1 MAQQQQ
7 LFETE
12 PAPWELDAAGE
23 QLVATVIFPE
33 GPEQPFDY
41 KVPDGLREA
50 IGTGR
55 RVQAPFGAGNRMVEG
70 YCVRLATRTDV
81 HRRLKPLA
89 AVIDHQTLLPPTM
102 LRLTQWMADYY
113 LCPLGQVLEA
123 VLPAGVRSSAG
134 TRRITLLLL
143 APGAKDKLEEL
154 KLGKKQLAIVKY
166 MATSTQPLEP
176 RELARA
182 AKCTM
187 APITA
192 LRRKGILQAKTQRIS
207 AESQREAAAPR
218 QLNFK
223 LNADQQTSLNAI
235 LEPLR
240 AQRHETILIH
250 GVTGSG
256 KTEVYMQAIQEV
268 ISYGRQA
275 IMLVPEISLTP
286 QTRERFRARFDS
298 VSVLHS
304 HLRDAERHW
313 HWERIARGEVQV
325 VVGARSAVFA
335 PTPHLGLIVLDEE
348 HETTFKQDSV
358 PRYHAREVALW
369 RRARKRFRWCW
380 PPLRRRWKVGIER
393 CKASIVWSTCRG
405 ECSIDRCRR
414 WARSICAPNSS
425 IASRAAPFRGRCTRR
440 SRRPCARRGR

>member
-23 QLVATVIFPE
+23 QLVATVVFPE

-70 YCVRLATRTDV
+70 YCVRLGTRTDV

-89 AVIDHQTLLPPTM
+89 AVIDHQMLLSPTM
-102 LRLTQWMADYY
+102 LRLTGWMADYY

-134 TRRITLLLL
+134 TKRITLLSL
-143 APGAKDKLEEL
+143 APGVKDKLEEL

-166 MATSTQPLEP
+166 MATSSQPLEP

-192 LRRKGILQAKTQRIS
+192 RA
-207 AESQREAAAPR
+207 
-218 QLNFK
+218 
-223 LNADQQTSLNAI
+223 
-235 LEPLR
+235 
-240 AQRHETILIH
+240 AQRN
-250 GVTGSG
+250 SAG
-256 KTEVYMQAIQEV
+256 K
-268 ISYGRQA
+268 
-275 IMLVPEISLTP
+275 
-286 QTRERFRARFDS
+286 
-298 VSVLHS
+298 
-304 HLRDAERHW
+304 DA
-313 HWERIARGEVQV
+313 AYFG
-325 VVGARSAVFA
+325 GF
-335 PTPHLGLIVLDEE
+335 
-348 HETTFKQDSV
+348 
-358 PRYHAREVALW
+358 
-369 RRARKRFRWCW
+369 
-380 PPLRRRWKVGIER
+380 
-393 CKASIVWSTCRG
+393 ST
-405 ECSIDRCRR
+405 
-414 WARSICAPNSS
+414 
-425 IASRAAPFRGRCTRR
+425 
-440 SRRPCARRGR
+440 